1 MDIQTFIQNFKEAFG
16 ENAELPLVFWYSDEQ
31 KGETEKI
38 NGCFF
43 KGMKTVRDGGI
54 ISLNAENIGCGGGK
68 FYTGFTEMPEPTY
81 RTKIDKLMDIQT
93 FIQNFKEAFGENA
106 ELPLVFWYSDEQK
119 GETEKINGCFFKGM
133 KTVRDGGIISLNAEN
148 IGCGGGKFY
157 TGFTEMPERVP
168 TFVSLKEKY
177 KQTPEMVIDFIQQ
190 IGVPRTENKYL
201 HFARIDK
208 VESLEEIEGVVF
220 LANPDMLSGLTT
232 WAFYDNNAADCVV
245 STFGSGCSAVV
256 TQATIE
262 NRKGGKRTFLGF
274 FDPSVR
280 PHFEADKLSYTIPM
294 SRFKE
299 MYETMRQSCL
309 FDTHAWGKIKERMN
323 G

>member
-1 MDIQTFIQNFKEAFG
+1 
-16 ENAELPLVFWYSDEQ
+16 
-31 KGETEKI
+31 
-38 NGCFF
+38 
-43 KGMKTVRDGGI
+43 
-54 ISLNAENIGCGGGK
+54 
-68 FYTGFTEMPEPTY
+68 
-81 RTKIDKLMDIQT
+81 MDIQT

-220 LANPDMLSGLTT
+220 TMYDARTCLSLQVVENVKENIDKNIYKSIIPRNVRLAEAPSYGLPINLYDKRSSGAEAYRML
-232 WAFYDNNAADCVV
+232 ADEV
-245 STFGSGCSAVV
+245 
-256 TQATIE
+256 IE
-262 NRKGGKRTFLGF
+262 R
-274 FDPSVR
+274 
-280 PHFEADKLSYTIPM
+280 
-294 SRFKE
+294 
-299 MYETMRQSCL
+299 
-309 FDTHAWGKIKERMN
+309 
-323 G
+323 

>member
-1 MDIQTFIQNFKEAFG
+1 MDIQTFIQNFREAFG
-16 ENAELPLVFWYSDEQ
+16 KNAELPLVFWYSDEQ

-43 KGMKTVRDGGI
+43 KGMR
-54 ISLNAENIGCGGGK
+54 
-68 FYTGFTEMPEPTY
+68 
-81 RTKIDKLMDIQT
+81 
-93 FIQNFKEAFGENA
+93 
-106 ELPLVFWYSDEQK
+106 
-119 GETEKINGCFFKGM
+119 
-133 KTVRDGGIISLNAEN
+133 TVRDGGIISLNAEN

-190 IGVPRTENKYL
+190 IGVPRTE
-201 HFARIDK
+201 K

-220 LANPDMLSGLTT
+220 LANPDMLSGLTI